1 MKNNIRQYNIIPV
14 GEKVIVNDNFE
25 GMIISISLRKN
36 SIVYEVQQT
45 NEDGIRVIWA
55 NDWEITSIHKM
66 DLAITNL
73 IKKMEVKFMNFKEL
87 KKENKEL
94 KDKLATA
101 NGAMKES
108 LIAFDK
114 MVTHYEKQLK
124 QQDKEL
130 ARRLTIIHYLETKAL
145 KGFE

>member
-1 MKNNIRQYNIIPV
+1 MK
-14 GEKVIVNDNFE
+14 
-25 GMIISISLRKN
+25 
-36 SIVYEVQQT
+36 
-45 NEDGIRVIWA
+45 
-55 NDWEITSIHKM
+55 
-66 DLAITNL
+66 
-73 IKKMEVKFMNFKEL
+73 FKEL
-87 KKENKEL
+87 KKENREI

-101 NGAMKES
+101 NGAIKES

>member
-1 MKNNIRQYNIIPV
+1 MK
-14 GEKVIVNDNFE
+14 
-25 GMIISISLRKN
+25 
-36 SIVYEVQQT
+36 
-45 NEDGIRVIWA
+45 
-55 NDWEITSIHKM
+55 
-66 DLAITNL
+66 
-73 IKKMEVKFMNFKEL
+73 FKEL

-124 QQDKEL
+124 QQDREL
-130 ARRLTIIHYLETKAL
+130 ARRLILIHYLETKAL

>member
-1 MKNNIRQYNIIPV
+1 MK
-14 GEKVIVNDNFE
+14 
-25 GMIISISLRKN
+25 
-36 SIVYEVQQT
+36 
-45 NEDGIRVIWA
+45 
-55 NDWEITSIHKM
+55 
-66 DLAITNL
+66 
-73 IKKMEVKFMNFKEL
+73 FKEL

-101 NGAMKES
+101 NGIVGKQ
-108 LIAFDK
+108 IKAFDD
-114 MVTHYEKQLK
+114 MCEHYEKQLK

>member
-1 MKNNIRQYNIIPV
+1 MK
-14 GEKVIVNDNFE
+14 
-25 GMIISISLRKN
+25 
-36 SIVYEVQQT
+36 
-45 NEDGIRVIWA
+45 
-55 NDWEITSIHKM
+55 
-66 DLAITNL
+66 
-73 IKKMEVKFMNFKEL
+73 FKEL

-124 QQDKEL
+124 QQDREL
-130 ARRLTIIHYLETKAL
+130 ARRLILIHYLETKAL
-145 KGFE
+145 KVFEYV

>member
-1 MKNNIRQYNIIPV
+1 MK
-14 GEKVIVNDNFE
+14 
-25 GMIISISLRKN
+25 
-36 SIVYEVQQT
+36 
-45 NEDGIRVIWA
+45 
-55 NDWEITSIHKM
+55 
-66 DLAITNL
+66 
-73 IKKMEVKFMNFKEL
+73 FKEL
-87 KKENKEL
+87 KKENIEL

-130 ARRLTIIHYLETKAL
+130 ARRLILIHYLETKAL
-145 KGFE
+145 KVFE

>member
-1 MKNNIRQYNIIPV
+1 M
-14 GEKVIVNDNFE
+14 
-25 GMIISISLRKN
+25 
-36 SIVYEVQQT
+36 T
-45 NEDGIRVIWA
+45 
-55 NDWEITSIHKM
+55 
-66 DLAITNL
+66 
-73 IKKMEVKFMNFKEL
+73 FKQL

-114 MVTHYEKQLK
+114 MVTHYENQLK
-124 QQDKEL
+124 QQDREL
-130 ARRLTIIHYLETKAL
+130 ERRLTIIHYLETKAL

>member
-1 MKNNIRQYNIIPV
+1 MKY
-14 GEKVIVNDNFE
+14 
-25 GMIISISLRKN
+25 
-36 SIVYEVQQT
+36 
-45 NEDGIRVIWA
+45 
-55 NDWEITSIHKM
+55 
-66 DLAITNL
+66 
-73 IKKMEVKFMNFKEL
+73 KEL

-114 MVTHYEKQLK
+114 MCEHYEKQLK

-130 ARRLTIIHYLETKAL
+130 ARRLILIHYLETQAL

>member
-1 MKNNIRQYNIIPV
+1 MK
-14 GEKVIVNDNFE
+14 
-25 GMIISISLRKN
+25 
-36 SIVYEVQQT
+36 
-45 NEDGIRVIWA
+45 
-55 NDWEITSIHKM
+55 
-66 DLAITNL
+66 
-73 IKKMEVKFMNFKEL
+73 FKEL

-114 MVTHYEKQLK
+114 MVTHYENQLK
-124 QQDKEL
+124 LQDKEL

>member
-1 MKNNIRQYNIIPV
+1 MK
-14 GEKVIVNDNFE
+14 
-25 GMIISISLRKN
+25 
-36 SIVYEVQQT
+36 
-45 NEDGIRVIWA
+45 
-55 NDWEITSIHKM
+55 
-66 DLAITNL
+66 
-73 IKKMEVKFMNFKEL
+73 FKEL

-114 MVTHYEKQLK
+114 MVTHYENQLK
-124 QQDKEL
+124 VQDREL

-145 KGFE
+145 KDFE

>member
-1 MKNNIRQYNIIPV
+1 MK
-14 GEKVIVNDNFE
+14 
-25 GMIISISLRKN
+25 
-36 SIVYEVQQT
+36 
-45 NEDGIRVIWA
+45 
-55 NDWEITSIHKM
+55 
-66 DLAITNL
+66 
-73 IKKMEVKFMNFKEL
+73 FKEL

-94 KDKLATA
+94 KDKLVTA

>member
-1 MKNNIRQYNIIPV
+1 MK
-14 GEKVIVNDNFE
+14 
-25 GMIISISLRKN
+25 
-36 SIVYEVQQT
+36 
-45 NEDGIRVIWA
+45 
-55 NDWEITSIHKM
+55 
-66 DLAITNL
+66 
-73 IKKMEVKFMNFKEL
+73 FKEL

-145 KGFE
+145 KVFE

>member
-1 MKNNIRQYNIIPV
+1 MK
-14 GEKVIVNDNFE
+14 
-25 GMIISISLRKN
+25 
-36 SIVYEVQQT
+36 
-45 NEDGIRVIWA
+45 
-55 NDWEITSIHKM
+55 
-66 DLAITNL
+66 
-73 IKKMEVKFMNFKEL
+73 FKEL

-114 MVTHYEKQLK
+114 MVTHYEKQLE

-145 KGFE
+145 KVFEC

>member
-1 MKNNIRQYNIIPV
+1 MK
-14 GEKVIVNDNFE
+14 
-25 GMIISISLRKN
+25 
-36 SIVYEVQQT
+36 
-45 NEDGIRVIWA
+45 
-55 NDWEITSIHKM
+55 
-66 DLAITNL
+66 
-73 IKKMEVKFMNFKEL
+73 FKEL

-101 NGAMKES
+101 NGAMKDS
-108 LIAFDK
+108 LLALDK

-124 QQDKEL
+124 QQDREL